1 MFGWHDFVLHP
12 VCLKVTRDLKEV
24 IPVTIESIGYGQGA
38 LRQYRF
44 EPVGAINDKESIEFL
59 FWKSEEEC

>member
-24 IPVTIESIGYGQGA
+24 IPVTIESIGCGQGA
-38 LRQYRF
+38 LRQ
-44 EPVGAINDKESIEFL
+44 I
-59 FWKSEEEC
+59 